1 MVIKTMLIRTY
12 GHVRTNG
19 HSWSKGNFGTSFLL
33 RLLESGADAG
43 ASTKKMLK
51 IQRKNLQ
58 VKEKVL
64 SYLLLKIYQYL
75 TILHSKIVDF
85 TEQKCVTYRQITK

>member
-1 MVIKTMLIRTY
+1 MVIKTMLIQTY

-43 ASTKKMLK
+43 ASTKKDVENSK
-51 IQRKNLQ
+51 EKPSSQRKS
-58 VKEKVL
+58 VKL
-64 SYLLLKIYQYL
+64 SPP
-75 TILHSKIVDF
+75 
-85 TEQKCVTYRQITK
+85 